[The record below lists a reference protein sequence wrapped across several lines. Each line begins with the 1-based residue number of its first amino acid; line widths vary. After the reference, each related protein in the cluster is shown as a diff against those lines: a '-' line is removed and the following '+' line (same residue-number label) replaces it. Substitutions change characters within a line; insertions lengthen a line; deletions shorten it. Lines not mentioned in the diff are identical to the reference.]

1 MRCARARLRTIGEI
15 MSLSPGEREALNEIE
30 GQLSRS
36 DPRLAVMLTHWTD
49 SRVRGWPARLPGPAR
64 RRSPGE
70 LIRFLIISVGLTAV
84 IVLAIVSILRTP
96 APRSPGR
103 VQPHGSQQAP
113 PPSFYPYGT
122 YP

>member
-1 MRCARARLRTIGEI
+1 

-36 DPRLAVMLTHWTD
+36 DPRLAAMLSHWPD
-49 SRVRGWPARLPGPAR
+49 RRVRGWPSRLPEPAWW
-64 RRSPGE
+64 RSPAD
-70 LIRFLIISVGLTAV
+70 LIRFLIISVGVTVV

-96 APRSPGR
+96 APPRLPAR

-113 PPSFYPYGT
+113 PSFYPYGT

>member
-1 MRCARARLRTIGEI
+1 

-36 DPRLAVMLTHWTD
+36 DPWLAVMLTHWPD
-49 SRVRGWPARLPGPAR
+49 RRVRGWTARLPGPAR

-96 APRSPGR
+96 APRSPVR
-103 VQPHGSQQAP
+103 VQPHGSQQIP
-113 PPSFYPYGT
+113 PPSFHPYGT

>member
-1 MRCARARLRTIGEI
+1 
-15 MSLSPGEREALNEIE
+15 MSLSPREREALSEIE
-30 GQLSRS
+30 GRLSRS
-36 DPRLAVMLTHWTD
+36 DPRLAAMLSHWPD
-49 SRVRGWPARLPGPAR
+49 RRVREWPARLPEPAR
-64 RRSPGE
+64 RRSPAD
-70 LIRFLIISVGLTAV
+70 LIRFLIISVGVTVV

-103 VQPHGSQQAP
+103 VPAHGSQQA

>member
-1 MRCARARLRTIGEI
+1 

-64 RRSPGE
+64 RRSPAE
-70 LIRFLIISVGLTAV
+70 LIRFLIISVGLTAI
-84 IVLAIVSILRTP
+84 IVLAIVSILRSP
-96 APRSPGR
+96 APSPGR
-103 VQPHGSQQAP
+103 LPPHGSQQT
-113 PPSFYPYGT
+113 PPSFNPYGT